1 MIVIAGHIRID
12 TANREATSAAASEMM
27 KETHSEAGNIS
38 YTFSSD
44 LSDPGLFYIFEEWK
58 DQDALDFHFKTPHM
72 AKFQGALGGLG
83 IQEMKV
89 QKYQVSSVGPIA

>member
-12 TANREATSAAASEMM
+12 AANRDAASAAAGEMM
-27 KETHSEAGNIS
+27 QQTHSEDGNIS
-38 YTFSSD
+38 YIFSSD

-58 DQDALDFHFKTPHM
+58 DQDTLDFHFKTPHM
-72 AKFQGALGGLG
+72 AKFQAALGGLG
-83 IQEMKV
+83 VQEMKV

>member
-12 TANREATSAAASEMM
+12 AANRDAASATASEMM
-27 KETHSEAGNIS
+27 KQTHLEEGNIS

-58 DQDALDFHFKTPHM
+58 DQDALDFHFKTPQM
-72 AKFQGALGGLG
+72 VKFQAALGGLG

>member
-12 TANREATSAAASEMM
+12 AANRDAASAAASEMM
-27 KETHSEAGNIS
+27 QQTHSEDGNIS

-58 DQDALDFHFKTPHM
+58 DQDALNFHFKSSHM
-72 AKFQGALGGLG
+72 AKFQAALGGLG

>member
-1 MIVIAGHIRID
+1 MIVIAGHIRFD
-12 TANREATSAAASEMM
+12 AANRDAASAAAREMM
-27 KETHSEAGNIS
+27 KQTHSEAGNIS
-38 YTFSSD
+38 YTFSAD

>member
-12 TANREATSAAASEMM
+12 AAKRDAASAAASEMM
-27 KETHSEAGNIS
+27 QQTHSEEGNIS

-44 LSDPGLFYIFEEWK
+44 LSDPGLFYIFEEWQ
-58 DQDALDFHFKTPHM
+58 DQDALDFHFKSPHM
-72 AKFQGALGGLG
+72 AKFQVALGGLG